1 MEELGISYTGII
13 VATLA
18 NFFVGFLWFSA
29 LFGKAWATEM
39 KFDTSQKPPAS
50 AMVKSLLM
58 NLVGCF
64 FLAYVFAHNNA
75 AWKFVPG
82 MDQMGDVAQIANA
95 AVFTWLGF
103 YLIVDLNTVAFESRS
118 WKLFAINT
126 SYHFMMVLVS
136 AIILFYL

>member
-18 NFFVGFLWFSA
+18 NFFIGFLWYSA
-29 LFGKAWATEM
+29 IFGKAWATEM
-39 KFDTSQKPPAS
+39 KIDINQKPPAG
-50 AMVKSLLM
+50 AMIKSLLM

-75 AWKFVPG
+75 AWNFVPG
-82 MDQMGDVAQIANA
+82 MDQLGDFGQIANA

-103 YLIVDLNTVAFESRS
+103 YLIVDLNTVAFEGRS
-118 WKLFAINT
+118 WKLFAINS
-126 SYHFMMVLVS
+126 SYHFMMVAAS
-136 AIILFYL
+136 AVILFYL